1 MKVSISIRVRVPG
14 GFQYGR
20 YQSSNVPGC
29 VHVYVCVRVRGREGE
44 LGVLQLRVG
53 ESAVIGLPHR

>member
-29 VHVYVCVRVRGREGE
+29 VWVSAKGREGE